1 MSVSTV
7 SHSGRAPDC
16 SGSPPWAG
24 WPPPPP
30 GCSGVAVVITA
41 VQLLLALT
49 RSGALLTPVPSSQ
62 PGSLVCLSTPPA
74 LLRQVGSELTAPA
87 LAQGVHATWGT
98 ASLCT
103 ALRAPRAGPRLRHHA
118 PARWPAHPRR
128 ALPGDAASPDRRPRW
143 RLHPQGRPAGA
154 DPRLVAAGRR
164 PRGDRSPGVRPREP
178 PQRAGHRSRRLGA
191 WPAAWSVSW
200 PVFWFG
206 LGLII
211 FARIMRVSA
220 GMRADLEGT
229 V

>member
-7 SHSGRAPDC
+7 KAPRPRIRLQRLATL
-16 SGSPPWAG
+16 GGLATAAAWVF
-24 WPPPPP
+24 W
-30 GCSGVAVVITA
+30 VAVVVTA

-62 PGSLVCLSTPPA
+62 PGSLVCLSTVPA
-74 LLRQVGSELTAPA
+74 LLQQAGSGLGHPGLAP
-87 LAQGVHATWGT
+87 GVHATWGT

-103 ALRAPRAGPRLRHHA
+103 SHPTVGQALAFAVTLLPVDLLALGALYLVMRL
-118 PARWPAHPRR
+118 ART
-128 ALPGDAASPDRRPRW
+128 AARDGVYTPK
-143 RLHPQGRPAGA
+143 AA
-154 DPRLVAAGRR
+154 RLVLILGWWLLAGGLVATLAEAFAR
-164 PRGDRSPGVRPREP
+164 VNL
-178 PQRAGHRSRRLGA
+178 LGELVTWRVDWGQ

-220 GMRADLEGT
+220 GMRADLDGT

>member
-1 MSVSTV
+1 MSVSTLKPLKP
-7 SHSGRAPDC
+7 RARLQRLVTLDRLAAAAA
-16 SGSPPWAG
+16 WVFWLA
-24 WPPPPP
+24 
-30 GCSGVAVVITA
+30 AVVTA

-49 RSGALLTPVPSSQ
+49 RSGALLTAVPSSQ

-74 LLRQVGSELTAPA
+74 LLHQVGSGLTAPA

-103 ALRAPRAGPRLRHHA
+103 AHPTFGQALAFAIALLPVGLLTLGALYLVMRL
-118 PARWPAHPRR
+118 ART
-128 ALPGDAASPDRRPRW
+128 AARDGVYT
-143 RLHPQGRPAGA
+143 PQAA
-154 DPRLVAAGRR
+154 RLVLILGWWLLAGGLAATAAQAFARVNLLSELVTG
-164 PRGDRSPGVRPREP
+164 PVDWG
-178 PQRAGHRSRRLGA
+178 Q